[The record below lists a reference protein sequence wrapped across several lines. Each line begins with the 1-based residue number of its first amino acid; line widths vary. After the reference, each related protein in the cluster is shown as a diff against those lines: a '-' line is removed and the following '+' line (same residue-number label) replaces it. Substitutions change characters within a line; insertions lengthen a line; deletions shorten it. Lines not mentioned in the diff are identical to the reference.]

1 MLVVVPLAT
10 AQNCR
15 VLRFKEFPFQMMIFE
30 VLTSSFLNTVA
41 WPVRLCRHR
50 WGAGGAA
57 TSLSLLIAFPLVY
70 RLSDYLFVL
79 ARYAA
84 MKEGKEEKIYIKPEQ

>member
-1 MLVVVPLAT
+1 
-10 AQNCR
+10 
-15 VLRFKEFPFQMMIFE
+15 MMIFE

-57 TSLSLLIAFPLVY
+57 TSLSLLIAFPLVH

>member
-1 MLVVVPLAT
+1 
-10 AQNCR
+10 
-15 VLRFKEFPFQMMIFE
+15 MMIFE
-30 VLTSSFLNTVA
+30 VLTSSFLNMVA
-41 WPVRLCRHR
+41 WPVRLCRHC

-57 TSLSLLIAFPLVY
+57 TSLSLLIAFPSVY

>member
-1 MLVVVPLAT
+1 
-10 AQNCR
+10 
-15 VLRFKEFPFQMMIFE
+15 MMIFE

-57 TSLSLLIAFPLVY
+57 TSLSLLIAFPSVY